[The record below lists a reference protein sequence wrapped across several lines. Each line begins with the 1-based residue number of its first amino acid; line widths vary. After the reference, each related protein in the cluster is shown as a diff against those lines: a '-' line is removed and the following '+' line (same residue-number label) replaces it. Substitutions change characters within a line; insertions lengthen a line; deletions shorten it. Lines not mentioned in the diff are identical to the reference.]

1 MNTPRILPTAV
12 HWNGF
17 CSKWVSF
24 LTLALLLF
32 AGLGEARATTYTWNT
47 ATSGTWSKTSNWT
60 STSGTF
66 PGAGD
71 TANIYGSASTYNITY
86 DAAESGTLG
95 TLNMVNTTGVGAI
108 YLNLNRSLTLT
119 GGGALS
125 NSFAG
130 GHMNLVLNADNV
142 TVTIGDGT
150 NASTFSYGSTS
161 STSATGEQLYLGSA
175 SYTNSKI
182 VIANASTLK
191 WINAVSSGNLTMG
204 APLVINNGGTLTLET
219 DISGAG
225 SKYYMSNLTVNSGG
239 KVNTAGTYAGT
250 SSFYL
255 TGSSDVINGQISG
268 FTSANTGNSNGGGV
282 VLYNAAAVGGT
293 STQSIA
299 FGTGSNAIDIGLRP
313 QNVGAGTTSIA
324 LVSSNATGSVLYT
337 GTGSNIIDSFNFYGG
352 STLSGNTLIM
362 RLGSNLTYS
371 GSGTNFAF
379 YYASTTSTSS
389 VVNDLV
395 DLNGLTY
402 DLNGKSYAPYWSGA
416 TNSTSSVVGI
426 TNSGSSAAAGTL
438 KAGYFNLG
446 ITTNGGANT
455 SIGSYVTLQ
464 ATSASALNN
473 LSNTVGS
480 GAIDPTSTFLYTAAG
495 VSTLVSNR
503 NIGNITVGS
512 GSSASTLSLGS
523 AITASGVVTVSGS
536 GILDLYNGSGT
547 GSSGQGT
554 VGSYSLT
561 AAGLSGSGIIQNK
574 LLGTGSAPTSATL
587 TLNNNGASGIPT
599 TNTFSGSLTDGGGA
613 ATLSLT
619 LASTNIGTQ
628 ILSGSSTYTG
638 ATTINGGTLI
648 VNGSLGNTAVT
659 IGSGATLGGSGTIAG
674 TVTGN
679 SGIINGGGL
688 SMGATTLHGA
698 STLSGTN
705 SASSVTIADGTT
717 TLSGTTTAGFTLN
730 SAATLA
736 GSGNANGTVAVTS
749 GTVSGSGLTLGAT
762 TITGASTLSGYNIA
776 SSVNVA
782 SGTTSLTGT
791 THSTSA
797 LSVTAGATLNAN
809 GTIQGSATVS
819 GLLKGNSIVTGNLS
833 LTSGTLAPGNSP
845 GLTTVGG
852 NFSMNPTSTLV
863 AEVTGTAAGISYDQV
878 KVSGIVSLAG
888 TLDLSVLNG
897 LTLGDTVI
905 LIDNTSSGT
914 TTGFFSTIVTSGST
928 YTLTS
933 DSDTTFTV
941 SGKDYLLS
949 FNANADGDN
958 QFNDVTLSVV
968 PEPGTWAML
977 VGGLGMLMGCQRLRK
992 SRMGR

>member
-1 MNTPRILPTAV
+1 MNTPRIHPTAV
-12 HWNGF
+12 PRNGF
-17 CSKWVSF
+17 CSQWIPF
-24 LTLALLLF
+24 LTLGLLLF
-32 AGLGEARATTYTWNT
+32 ACLGEARATAYTWNT
-47 ATSGTWSKTSNWT
+47 TTSGTWSKTSNWT
-60 STSGTF
+60 TTSGTI
-66 PGAGD
+66 PAAGD
-71 TANIYGSASTYNITY
+71 TANIYGSASTYSITY

-95 TLNMVNTTGVGAI
+95 TLNMVNTTGNGAI
-108 YLNLNRSLTLT
+108 YLYLNRSLTLT

-130 GHMNLVLNADNV
+130 GHMNIVLNADNV
-142 TVTIGDGT
+142 TLTIGDGT
-150 NASTFSYGSTS
+150 NVSTFTYGSTS

-191 WINAVSSGNLTMG
+191 WINAVSSGNLTIG
-204 APLVINNGGTLTLET
+204 APLVISNGGTLTLEN
-219 DISGAG
+219 DIAGSG
-225 SKYYMSNLTVNSGG
+225 SKYYLANLTIDSGG
-239 KVNTAGTYAGT
+239 KLNNAGTYSG
-250 SSFYL
+250 SSSLYL
-255 TGSSDVINGQISG
+255 TGSSNVINGQISG
-268 FTSANTGNSNGGGV
+268 FSTSFSGNTNAAGV
-282 VLYNAAAVGGT
+282 VLYNSAAVGGT

-313 QNVGAGTTSIA
+313 QNAGAGTTSIA

-337 GTGSNIIDSFNFYGG
+337 GTGANIIDAFNFYGG
-352 STLSGNTLIM
+352 SALSGNTLIM
-362 RLGSNLTYS
+362 KLGSNLAYG
-371 GSGTNFAF
+371 GSGTNFPF
-379 YYASTTSTSS
+379 YYGSTTLASS
-389 VVNDLV
+389 VVSDLV
-395 DLNGLTY
+395 DLNGYTY
-402 DLNGKSYAPYWSGA
+402 DLKGKSYAPYWSGA
-416 TNSTSSVVGI
+416 TNSTSSVIGI
-426 TNSGSSAAAGTL
+426 TNSGGSAAVGTL

-446 ITTNGGANT
+446 ATTNGGANT

-464 ATSASALNN
+464 SITASTLNN

-480 GAIDPTSTFLYTAAG
+480 GTIDPTSTFLYTGVG

-503 NIGNITVGS
+503 NVGNITVGS

-523 AITASGVVTVSGS
+523 AVTAAGVVTVSGS

-547 GSSGQGT
+547 GSAGQGT

-574 LLGTGSAPTSATL
+574 LIGTGSALTSATVI
-587 TLNNNGASGIPT
+587 LNNIGTSGIPT
-599 TNTFSGSLTDGGGA
+599 TNTFSGSLTDAGGA
-613 ATLSLT
+613 GTLSLM
-619 LASTNIGTQ
+619 LASTNTGTQ
-628 ILSGSSTYTG
+628 ILSGTNSYTG

-717 TLSGTTTAGFTLN
+717 TL
-730 SAATLA
+730 
-736 GSGNANGTVAVTS
+736 
-749 GTVSGSGLTLGAT
+749 
-762 TITGASTLSGYNIA
+762 
-776 SSVNVA
+776 
-782 SGTTSLTGT
+782 TGT
-791 THSTSA
+791 TQSTSA
-797 LSVTAGATLNAN
+797 LLVSVGATLNAN

-852 NFSMNPTSTLV
+852 DFSMNPTSTLV

-878 KVSGIVSLAG
+878 KVSGSVSLAG
-888 TLDLSVLNG
+888 TLDLSTLSG
-897 LTLGDTVI
+897 LSLGDTI
-905 LIDNTSSGT
+905 TIIDNTGSGT
-914 TTGFFSTIVTSGST
+914 TTGFFSAIITSGSS
-928 YTLTS
+928 YTITS
-933 DSDTTFTV
+933 NSDTTFTV
-941 SGKDYLLS
+941 GGKDYLLS
-949 FNANADGDN
+949 FNANADGDS